1 MKQSRFLRSDSNSD
15 RQSAASPTKYELVP
29 VSNINDDGEEE
40 TVKKYGKR
48 YNLRA
53 KRK

>member
-15 RQSAASPTKYELVP
+15 RQSAALSPTKYEFVP
-29 VSNINDDGEEE
+29 VSNVNDDG
-40 TVKKYGKR
+40 KR
-48 YNLRA
+48 YHLRE